1 VVWEGRS
8 REAPPYPDELVFYDQ
23 EVAVKTPRIAIA
35 SVMLA
40 VAIAALDFGA
50 IRAFSDARSRSCNQ
64 LVRGPKDPAE
74 FDRIEDSLIR
84 VDLLVSGAL
93 PMGNILAVGLLVYQ
107 RRRSHLFLL
116 GFAVFGAAAL
126 AVYIAAVSCVTY
138 EQLWPYLDLVL
149 DPLRKS
155 FGSSPNIVYSA
166 VVYLT
171 FAVMLVLPQMAFAL
185 IGGLIFRR
193 FRVAERR
200 VQDSR

>member
-1 VVWEGRS
+1 M
-8 REAPPYPDELVFYDQ
+8 
-23 EVAVKTPRIAIA
+23 KTPRIAIA

-93 PMGNILAVGLLVYQ
+93 PMGNILVAVGLLVHQ
-107 RRRSHLFLL
+107 RQRSHPFFL

-126 AVYIAAVSCVTY
+126 AVYIAAVSRVTY
-138 EQLWPYLDLVL
+138 EQLRPYLDLVL
-149 DPLRKS
+149 EPLKKS
-155 FGSSPNIVYSA
+155 FGPSPALARSA
-166 VVYLT
+166 VVYLI

-185 IGGLIFRR
+185 IGGLIFRK
-193 FRVAERR
+193 FRAVERR
-200 VQDSR
+200 DQDPR